1 MLTIE
6 KTITSMEV
14 AEMVG
19 RSHNDVLK
27 DIRNIIKQLGEGKNS
42 QSYFSESFYRNSQN
56 KKLPCY
62 LITKKGCELYSTRM
76 TGAKGTQFAVA
87 YIERFNEMETHI
99 KKQAALPASPR
110 EQLKLM
116 YQFQEET
123 AERVDII
130 EESLNKLKDNQLLS
144 EPDYATVSN
153 MVRRKIAIISDE
165 QHLNNKHKKELFADL
180 NGSIKKITGAVAR
193 NRIKAKDFEKVVKF
207 INNWQPSSAT
217 WMIIEQMKLE
227 GVEQ

>member
-1 MLTIE
+1 
-6 KTITSMEV
+6 MEV

-19 RSHNDVLK
+19 RPHDKVIR
-27 DIRNIIKQLGEGKNS
+27 DIRNIISQIGAAKNGE
-42 QSYFSESFYRNSQN
+42 SYFSETIYKNSQN

-62 LITKKGCELYSTRM
+62 LLTKKGCELYSTRM
-76 TGAKGTQFAVA
+76 TGAKGTKFAIA

-99 KKQAALPASPR
+99 KKQAAFPASPR

-130 EESLNKLKDNQLLS
+130 EENLNELKENQLVS
-144 EPDYATVSN
+144 EPDYATISN

-165 QHLNNKHKKELFADL
+165 QHLNNKHKRELFADL

-193 NRIKAKDFEKVVKF
+193 NRIKAKDFDKVVKF

-217 WMIIEQMKLE
+217 WTIIEQMKLE